1 MPDDKRSQW
10 DAVYEA
16 ATIGL
21 VFPVATAVGFFLGR
35 WLDGVFHTG
44 PWITII
50 GTALGIAAAF
60 VNLFRAGTKS
70 DVSS

>member
-21 VFPVATAVGFFLGR
+21 VFPVAIGVGFFLGR
-35 WLDGVFHTG
+35 WLDRLFHTH
-44 PWITII
+44 PWLTII

-60 VNLFRAGTKS
+60 VNLFKAGAKS
-70 DVSS
+70 DGT

>member
-21 VFPVATAVGFFLGR
+21 VFPVGIGVGFFGGR
-35 WLDGVFHTG
+35 WLDGVFHTH
-44 PWITII
+44 PWLAII
-50 GTALGIAAAF
+50 GTVLGAAAAF

-70 DVSS
+70 DGA

>member
-16 ATIGL
+16 ATIGF
-21 VFPVATAVGFFLGR
+21 VFPIATAVGFFLGR
-35 WLDGVFHTG
+35 WLDGALHTK

-50 GTALGIAAAF
+50 GTALGIAAGF
-60 VNLFRAGTKS
+60 VNLFRAGRS
-70 DVSS
+70 DGA